1 MAGGFHIPTYL
12 VERQVSGLQLVHWV
26 RGVWGSRDP
35 EHDPS
40 AAVVKLAAWLLAD
53 MADVPGRIRAI
64 EAAGINVADVL
75 GDRVPLSPETGLAL
89 HQITND
95 AIGLHDWTRPYSA
108 AATAPTPGLAA
119 DGDDGAEI
127 APPAPS
133 SPTFPTRG
141 RLGET
146 PAGPLFQCIP
156 GAGAHGEAGY
166 VLIGIGQTWT
176 LDRSQASA
184 AAQALAKALG
194 LQLIEAGA

>member
-35 EHDPS
+35 ENGPT

-53 MADVPGRIRAI
+53 LADVPARIKAV
-64 EAAGINVADVL
+64 EAAGVNVADVL
-75 GDRVPLSPETGLAL
+75 GDRVPLTPETGLLL
-89 HQITND
+89 HQLTND
-95 AIGLHDWTRPYSA
+95 AVGLHDWSRPYSA
-108 AATAPTPGLAA
+108 AATVPMSGLAA

-133 SPTFPTRG
+133 SPPFPTHG

-146 PAGPLFQCIP
+146 PAGPLFQCV
-156 GAGAHGEAGY
+156 AGTGTGGEGRF
-166 VLIGIGQTWT
+166 VLIGLAQTWAF
-176 LDRSQASA
+176 DRSQATA
-184 AAQALAKALG
+184 AAQALAVALG
-194 LQLIEAGA
+194 FRLVEADA